1 MTEAIVGIL
10 CVILGYVVG
19 SISRE
24 REFNSAELRVR
35 REIMA
40 WSADKLRRWSLLL
53 DNVYDRATA
62 RALAESLSDTNP
74 KLEATWRLD

>member
-1 MTEAIVGIL
+1 M
-10 CVILGYVVG
+10 LGYVVG

-24 REFNSAELRVR
+24 REFNSKELQAR
-35 REIMA
+35 RAIMV

-74 KLEATWRLD
+74 KLEATWLLN